1 MPENISDLAKK
12 QRQIEVNRVAMR
24 MKTYY
29 HGDADQV
36 QHFVRVYTLA
46 KTIGELEKLDDEE
59 QECLELAAVVHN
71 VCGDDPVPAVRDILK
86 SCGVEDEVNL
96 HVCHIVGNMENYD
109 HISSLD
115 HQIFVE
121 ARMIVE
127 FKEKGA
133 SPDEIVRFAE
143 KRFITNY
150 GRMFLKRAFDV

>member
-12 QRQIEVNRVAMR
+12 QRQTEVNRVAMQ
-24 MKTYY
+24 MKITC
-29 HGDADQV
+29 HGDADKV

-46 KTIGELEKLDDEE
+46 KTIGELEKLDDDE
-59 QECLELAAVVHN
+59 QEYLELAAVVHN
-71 VCGDDPVPAVRDILK
+71 IGGDDPVPAVRDLLK
-86 SCGVEDEVNL
+86 SCGVEDDVNMR
-96 HVCHIVGNMENYD
+96 VCHIIGNMENYD

-127 FKEKGA
+127 FKERGT